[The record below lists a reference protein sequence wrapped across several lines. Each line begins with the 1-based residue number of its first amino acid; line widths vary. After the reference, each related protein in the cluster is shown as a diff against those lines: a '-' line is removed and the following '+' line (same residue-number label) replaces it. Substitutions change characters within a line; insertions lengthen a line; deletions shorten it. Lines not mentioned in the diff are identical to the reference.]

1 MIGATKFGASIS
13 KFSDEAKKNM
23 QLAVGEAAME
33 LTKRVIEK
41 TPVDTGRLRSNWQA
55 SIDVPAVGEY
65 QGMDEPL
72 ARAMG
77 AIHGSFGRVFWLS
90 NNLPYAA
97 PIEYGH
103 SKIKAPLGMVRV
115 SVAEVLQIM
124 QNWRAP

>member
-1 MIGATKFGASIS
+1 MIRATKFGASIS
-13 KFSDEAKKNM
+13 QFSDEAKKNM
-23 QLAVGEAAME
+23 RLAVGEAAME

-55 SIDVPAVGEY
+55 SVDNPAAGEY

-72 ARAMG
+72 TRAMG

-115 SVAEVLQIM
+115 SVAEVTQII